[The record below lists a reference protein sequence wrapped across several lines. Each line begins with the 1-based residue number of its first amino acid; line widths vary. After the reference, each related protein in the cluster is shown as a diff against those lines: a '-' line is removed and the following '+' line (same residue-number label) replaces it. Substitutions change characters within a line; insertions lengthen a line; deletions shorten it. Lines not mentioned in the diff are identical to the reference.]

1 MWCVESTS
9 RTKIIVISARSTPF
23 VIGFTTD
30 ASELVTTG
38 TASNVNE
45 EILAPGGI
53 TGFRLDYEVRAC

>member
-1 MWCVESTS
+1 MWCVESTN

-30 ASELVTTG
+30 SSEIVTGG
-38 TASNVNE
+38 TASNAVE
-45 EILAPGGI
+45 ESLAPGGI